1 MNDPFEKFV
10 NDHREAFD
18 DRIPNAAILQRI
30 QSEMQNE
37 PITKT
42 KIVRFTPFKLMAAAS
57 IIGIIIIAAFMLQKP
72 TLSNSTPIVKNE
84 APINKVDSLVLQ
96 EQNITKPFVSEPR
109 FQAVK
114 STINKDKEQL
124 FHLLSN
130 DLSASERIAGATKAY
145 LIKNPDK
152 EIIDVLVKTM
162 DNDPNSNVRLAALDA
177 LSKFYKEPYV
187 KNKLVKSLEKQKD
200 PVVQIA
206 LIELLTTM
214 KEASIVNE
222 LQKISNDANSIRAVK
237 DQAYAGIQKLNL

>member
-10 NDHREAFD
+10 SDHREAFD
-18 DRIPNAAILQRI
+18 DRMPNVAILQRI
-30 QSEMQNE
+30 QREMQNE
-37 PITKT
+37 TKHET
-42 KIVRFTPFKLMAAAS
+42 KIVRFTAFRLMAAAS
-57 IIGIIIIAAFMLQKP
+57 IIGIIIVAAFMLQKP
-72 TLSNSTPIVKNE
+72 SLSNSAVIVKNE
-84 APINKVDSLVLQ
+84 APIKKIEDPVLQ
-96 EQNITKPFVSEPR
+96 EQRITKPFVSAPR

-145 LIKNPDK
+145 LLKNPDK

-162 DNDPNSNVRLAALDA
+162 DNDPNSNVRLASLDA
-177 LSKFYKEPYV
+177 LSKFYREPYV

-222 LQKISNDANSIRAVK
+222 LQKISNDANSIKAVK
-237 DQAYAGIQKLNL
+237 DQAYAGIQKLSL

>member
-10 NDHREAFD
+10 ADHREAFD
-18 DRIPNAAILQRI
+18 DRMPNVAILQRI
-30 QSEMQNE
+30 QREMQNE
-37 PITKT
+37 TKHET
-42 KIVRFTPFKLMAAAS
+42 KIVRFTAFRLMAAAS
-57 IIGIIIIAAFMLQKP
+57 IIGIIIIAAFMLQKSS
-72 TLSNSTPIVKNE
+72 LSNSAAIVNNE
-84 APINKVDSLVLQ
+84 PPINKVEAPVLQ
-96 EQNITKPFVSEPR
+96 EQRIPKPIVSTPR

-114 STINKDKEQL
+114 STINKDKEEL

-145 LIKNPDK
+145 LIKNLDK

-162 DNDPNSNVRLAALDA
+162 DNDDNSNVRLAALDA
-177 LSKFYKEPYV
+177 LSKFYREPYV

-222 LQKISNDANSIRAVK
+222 LQKISNDANSIKAVK
-237 DQAYAGIQKLNL
+237 DQAYAGIQKLSL

>member
-10 NDHREAFD
+10 TDHREAFD
-18 DRIPNAAILQRI
+18 ERIPNVAILQRI
-30 QSEMQNE
+30 QREMQNE
-37 PITKT
+37 TMNKT
-42 KIVRFTPFKLMAAAS
+42 KIVRFTPFRLMAAAS

-72 TLSNSTPIVKNE
+72 SLSNSAAIVKNE
-84 APINKVDSLVLQ
+84 VPINKVEAPVLQ
-96 EQNITKPFVSEPR
+96 EQSIIKPFVSAPR

-124 FHLLSN
+124 FHLLNN

-177 LSKFYKEPYV
+177 LSKFYKESYV
-187 KNKLVKSLEKQKD
+187 KNKLVQSLEKQKD

-237 DQAYAGIQKLNL
+237 DQAYAGIQKLSL